1 MHISPSLKDISER
14 FYMGNNYLS
23 HKEIKKTINQIEKL
37 KIPLTVYECL
47 TLVFILNASKLSTD
61 YNIQETGALWRL
73 DSNNVHDFPIIQICT
88 NINKQHLNF
97 LKKKKLNKIIKENIA
112 YLSNFTNIYI

>member
-1 MHISPSLKDISER
+1 MHISPSLKDIRER
-14 FYMGNNYLS
+14 FYMGNEYLS

-61 YNIQETGALWRL
+61 YNIQETGPYG
-73 DSNNVHDFPIIQICT
+73 D
-88 NINKQHLNF
+88 
-97 LKKKKLNKIIKENIA
+97 
-112 YLSNFTNIYI
+112 